1 MDVFSF
7 SAIMRIME
15 QSPNHFTEPMS
26 RVKRIDGMK
35 YHFDQLTDEELAGIR
50 GHLVVNTWELSKTYQ
65 PLRARLTQGVMNRSH
80 LRDRLMKYR
89 LLAHL
94 LTFVAGLFTMYIFL
108 WLQAGYKFVE
118 IFSR

>member
-50 GHLVVNTWELSKTYQ
+50 GHLVVKHLGLVQDISTVESEIDARRNE
-65 PLRARLTQGVMNRSH
+65 PLPFEGQTDEV
-80 LRDRLMKYR
+80 
-89 LLAHL
+89 
-94 LTFVAGLFTMYIFL
+94 
-108 WLQAGYKFVE
+108 
-118 IFSR
+118 